1 MASTEQAEM
10 QAAQYDRLGP
20 PDVLQVVRR
29 PRPEPGPG
37 EVRVRVEMSGVNP
50 SDWKS
55 RAMGRY
61 QAPSQDEP
69 QVPHSD
75 GVGRIDSVGEGVSPT
90 RIGERVWL
98 YFAAWQRRW
107 GTATQWTVVPAHR
120 AVSLPDEVPAVDGAS
135 LGIPSITAHRAL
147 GNLNALNGRQVLV
160 RGFGAVGFAAVHLAR
175 WAGAEVVVT
184 SGHADKRAAAL
195 AAGAAAAL
203 DPSEASSSELLRAA
217 LPNGAT
223 CIVEVAVGLNLAEDA
238 ALLAS
243 GGRIGVYATEGPPL
257 TEFPFRALTDAMA
270 TMEFVMA
277 YRLPAEVLA
286 RATQDITTAVGEG
299 YLRGRATAHFDL
311 ADIAQAH
318 KAGEAG
324 EQARIIIDIP

>member
-1 MASTEQAEM
+1 
-10 QAAQYDRLGP
+10 
-20 PDVLQVVRR
+20 
-29 PRPEPGPG
+29 
-37 EVRVRVEMSGVNP
+37 
-50 SDWKS
+50 
-55 RAMGRY
+55 
-61 QAPSQDEP
+61 
-69 QVPHSD
+69 
-75 GVGRIDSVGEGVSPT
+75 
-90 RIGERVWL
+90 
-98 YFAAWQRRW
+98 
-107 GTATQWTVVPAHR
+107 
-120 AVSLPDEVPAVDGAS
+120 
-135 LGIPSITAHRAL
+135 
-147 GNLNALNGRQVLV
+147 LNALNGRQVLV